1 MTHLGRHRVAEGHA
15 AIGAKQEAL
24 QLATLVRDCGVADI
38 ARNVAVVRLSRLE
51 PDRQRP
57 QQLRP
62 HHLRLARA
70 ALEPLAHAER
80 ARLFMLPSRD
90 IVAVWRGE
98 AEAARR
104 TAKAAIEHMFAGDES
119 LPISPERLWEEY
131 TLPGD
136 AEAVMAIVRGPDD
149 PPATQAEAAKL
160 IPLDLASLAAFEQQL
175 AHADMARF
183 VRRLPI
189 AALRPKGGLTLAWES
204 RLFDIDELAGCLS
217 PRHDLQAE
225 PWLFRR
231 LTRTLDRRM
240 LALLGAHGELAQA
253 GPLAFQLNI
262 ASLLSP
268 EFLRFDEMLPA
279 ALRGKVTLDLM
290 PEDVLSNPS
299 AFLFA
304 RDFARARGYR
314 LALSGVVAAL
324 LPILPVRRLGLDL
337 VHLRWS
343 EALRSA
349 DLAAL
354 QAEPGRIVLSGVESE
369 AVLFWGAAQG
379 ISLFSG
385 TRVSDVLRMH
395 ARIGNDAAVALP
407 LPLPTPQPQPLPIS
421 MA

>member
-1 MTHLGRHRVAEGHA
+1 MSQVGRHRVAESPAVG
-15 AIGAKQEAL
+15 GAKQDAL
-24 QLATLVRDCGVADI
+24 QLATLVRDCAVADI

-57 QQLRP
+57 HHVRP
-62 HHLRLARA
+62 HHVRLARA
-70 ALEPLAHAER
+70 ALEPLAQAER

-90 IVAVWRGE
+90 IVAIWRGE
-98 AEAARR
+98 AEVARS
-104 TAKAAIEHMFAGDES
+104 TAKAAIEHMFADDES
-119 LPISPERLWEEY
+119 LPISPQRLWEEY

-136 AEAVMAIVRGPDD
+136 AEAVLAIVRGPDGQ
-149 PPATQAEAAKL
+149 PATQAERVKL
-160 IPLDLASLAAFEQQL
+160 IPLDLASLAAFEQHL

-189 AALRPKGGLTLAWES
+189 AMPRAKGGLTLAWES
-204 RLFDIDELAGCLS
+204 RRFDINELAACLS

-240 LALLGAHGELAQA
+240 LALLGAHGELAEA
-253 GPLAFQLNI
+253 GPLAFQINI

-268 EFLRFDEMLPA
+268 EFLRFDDMLPVG
-279 ALRGKVTLDLM
+279 LRGHVTLDLT

-314 LALSGVVAAL
+314 LALSGIAAAL

-337 VHLRWS
+337 VHLHWS
-343 EALRSA
+343 EALRPA

-354 QAEPGRIVLSGVESE
+354 QTEPERIVLAGVESE
-369 AVLFWGAAQG
+369 AVLLWGMSHG
-379 ISLFSG
+379 IGLFSG
-385 TRVSDVLRMH
+385 ARVSDALRMH
-395 ARIGNDAAVALP
+395 PRIGTGAEM
-407 LPLPTPQPQPLPIS
+407 PIS
-421 MA
+421 RRLA